1 MRLRAHRIAQNRIK
15 YVGLIKYPQKEK
27 TPKFGD
33 SVSWCFFGGKKK
45 KAPGWVQ
52 FSVISVGKREV
63 RHSAMN
69 KQIIDSFALID
80 VPVGNQNTKTFLAEQ
95 FNQPVLSS

>member
-1 MRLRAHRIAQNRIK
+1 MYTNVYKCKQKTQEGKNKNTNDDRKERRRTHGNGSKIDFYGEKDKDTVRRRK
-15 YVGLIKYPQKEK
+15 CSYFGLYAFWQFCP
-27 TPKFGD
+27 
-33 SVSWCFFGGKKK
+33 KKK

-69 KQIIDSFALID
+69 K
-80 VPVGNQNTKTFLAEQ
+80 
-95 FNQPVLSS
+95 